1 MFCLDSCL
9 FLFEGVSS
17 PNIALALEKS
27 DKSIKAEDTS
37 SIPILDERPSA
48 DDIITNGTVIDKSI
62 DSTSFHE
69 QGTTSY
75 TRKRHGK
82 EDTLDGDIPTADVDN
97 SPSITAEE
105 RRRSWRRILLLIVA
119 ITVHNIPGK

>member
-1 MFCLDSCL
+1 M
-9 FLFEGVSS
+9 
-17 PNIALALEKS
+17 
-27 DKSIKAEDTS
+27 
-37 SIPILDERPSA
+37 IPILDERPNV
-48 DDIITNGTVIDKSI
+48 DNITTNGTVIDQSI

-69 QGTTSY
+69 RGTASH

-82 EDTLDGDIPTADVDN
+82 EDVLDGDIPTADVDS
-97 SPSITAEE
+97 SPSITADE

>member
-1 MFCLDSCL
+1 MIAL
-9 FLFEGVSS
+9 FISYQGVSS

-37 SIPILDERPSA
+37 LIPILDERPNVDA
-48 DDIITNGTVIDKSI
+48 VITNGTVIDQSI

-69 QGTTSY
+69 RGTTSY

-82 EDTLDGDIPTADVDN
+82 EDTLDSDIPTAEVDN
-97 SPSITAEE
+97 SPNITAEE